1 MIFYSPIFVV
11 SRLDPV
17 EWLSEGGVR
26 DVLVV
31 HLFDLEA
38 VGEVLELD
46 VGVFLDRQLRVGDR
60 LGEVG
65 TQVVEDLMKRFP
77 FAKGVGVCFPGYNSP
92 VLWLSAF

>member
-1 MIFYSPIFVV
+1 MRTILVFCSPIFVV

-17 EWLSEGGVR
+17 ERLPEGCVG

-31 HLFDLEA
+31 HLLDLEA

-60 LGEVG
+60 LREVG
-65 TQVVEDLMKRFP
+65 TQVVEDLMKRKKNEIIKVKFTL
-77 FAKGVGVCFPGYNSP
+77 VGTFRT
-92 VLWLSAF
+92 